1 MKLLVATRNRHKL
14 DEIRQIFA
22 LPGMTLLAADEVPGL
37 PEDVVEDAE
46 TFEGNALKKAREL
59 CRASGLW
66 TLADDSGLEVTALNN
81 APGVYS
87 ARYAGE
93 PCSYPANNA
102 KLLREL
108 AGIADRRARFRC
120 VIALCAPDGREWT
133 VDGSCPGRIICETRG
148 ANGFGYDPLFVPDGF
163 EQTFAELSGEVKNRI
178 SHRGNALRR
187 AAAEWHALLSISGL

>member
-14 DEIRQIFA
+14 EEIRQIFA
-22 LPGMTLLAADEVPGL
+22 APGLELVAADEVPGL
-37 PEDVVEDAE
+37 PEDVVEDAD

-66 TLADDSGLEVTALNN
+66 TLADDSGLEVEALGN

-108 AGIADRRARFRC
+108 AGVDDRRARFRC

-133 VDGSCPGRIICETRG
+133 VAGHCPGRIIHEARG
-148 ANGFGYDPLFVPDGF
+148 SNGFGYDPLFVPDGHDK
-163 EQTFAELSGEVKNRI
+163 TFAELDGAAKNGL
-178 SHRGNALRR
+178 SHRGQALRR
-187 AAAEWHALLSISGL
+187 AAAEWRAWLG